1 MQIWLQVGKSNQ
13 SHFWLNII
21 MNIFLGKILMDIKVD
36 VEKQLEL
43 FKIAFDHFENRDIQT
58 LESIKTDL
66 EAENQKLKS
75 IQNLVNQ

>member
-1 MQIWLQVGKSNQ
+1 
-13 SHFWLNII
+13 

>member
-1 MQIWLQVGKSNQ
+1 MGRNNQ
-13 SHFWLNII
+13 SHSDFTL
-21 MNIFLGKILMDIKVD
+21 MNIFLDKLLMDIKGD

-43 FKIAFDHFENRDIQT
+43 FKIAFDHFEKRDIQT
-58 LESIKTDL
+58 LESIKSDL

>member
-1 MQIWLQVGKSNQ
+1 ME
-13 SHFWLNII
+13 
-21 MNIFLGKILMDIKVD
+21 IKLD

-43 FKIAFDHFENRDIQT
+43 FKIAFEHFDKRDIQT

-66 EAENQKLKS
+66 EAENEKLKS

>member
-1 MQIWLQVGKSNQ
+1 
-13 SHFWLNII
+13 
-21 MNIFLGKILMDIKVD
+21 MNIFLGKLLMNIKGD

-43 FKIAFDHFENRDIQT
+43 FKIAFDHFEKRDIQT

>member
-1 MQIWLQVGKSNQ
+1 
-13 SHFWLNII
+13 
-21 MNIFLGKILMDIKVD
+21 MDIKGD

-66 EAENQKLKS
+66 EAENQKLIY

>member
-1 MQIWLQVGKSNQ
+1 MKIYLIDK
-13 SHFWLNII
+13 LI
-21 MNIFLGKILMDIKVD
+21 MEIKLD

-43 FKIAFDHFENRDIQT
+43 FKIAFEHFEKRDIQT

-66 EAENQKLKS
+66 EAENEKLKS